1 MNLAVE
7 AGLPKEIMSY
17 LISNNVIA
25 NLQDLRRI
33 TPDEV
38 QGLRSE
44 YDQSLQTTPDQ
55 PNLWTFLVTSRLRA
69 LIEWI
74 NSYHRTYGHSPPL
87 EELTSDNLETLP
99 EEKFGIRE
107 PPDTP
112 GPYGRYSMSPA
123 RNNSYVTSR
132 RSYGSMSTANTQHAV
147 KRRNVKVS
155 ITEYP
160 KFSGKAKDWIVFE
173 RKC

>member
-1 MNLAVE
+1 MNQQEDSLMNLAAE

-74 NSYHRTYGHSPPL
+74 NSYHRTYGHSPPW
-87 EELTSDNLETLP
+87 EELVLMAD
-99 EEKFGIRE
+99 I
-107 PPDTP
+107 
-112 GPYGRYSMSPA
+112 
-123 RNNSYVTSR
+123 
-132 RSYGSMSTANTQHAV
+132 Q
-147 KRRNVKVS
+147 
-155 ITEYP
+155 
-160 KFSGKAKDWIVFE
+160 
-173 RKC
+173 